1 MIRAAAFQE
10 YFQRYKTGVLI
21 ALLLIFY
28 TVGTVGLLSED
39 RPSFLKLSFLNLAI
53 SFVIL
58 LLARISHSWKFY
70 LFCLLGFFIGM
81 GAEWIGV
88 HTGYLFGDYT
98 YGPNLGPQW
107 WNVPFIIG
115 VNWIMLTII
124 SAAIADKTSF
134 HWLIKALI
142 GTLLMLALDLLI
154 EPVAIASD
162 YWTWNGEIPLSNF
175 FGWFGVALLIQILY
189 FGLRQNEPNKVA
201 VVLYFIQLAF
211 FSIQNI
217 F

>member
-1 MIRAAAFQE
+1 MIRAAVFQE
-10 YFQRYKTGVLI
+10 YFQRYKDGVLI

-28 TVGTVGLLSED
+28 TVGTIGLLSED
-39 RPSFLKLSFLNLAI
+39 RESFLELSFLNLAI
-53 SFVIL
+53 SFGVL

-70 LFCLLGFFIGM
+70 LFCLIGFFIGM
-81 GAEWIGV
+81 SAEWIGV
-88 HTGYLFGDYT
+88 HTGYLFGEYK

-115 VNWIMLTII
+115 INWIMLTII
-124 SAAIADKTSF
+124 SGAIADKTNF
-134 HWLIKALI
+134 HWLIKAII

-154 EPVAIASD
+154 EPVAIQSN
-162 YWTWNGEIPLSNF
+162 YWIWNGEIPLSNF
-175 FGWFGVALLIQILY
+175 IGWFGVALLIQILY
-189 FGLRQNEPNKVA
+189 FGMRLNEPNKVA
-201 VVLYFIQLAF
+201 LVLYFIQLSF